1 MSSNRESAPY
11 WLCQLVRPSMLC
23 SHFWTRKETEHQRT
37 DAFQLWGWRRLLSVP
52 WTTRRSDPSILEE
65 INPKY
70 SLQRL
75 MLKLQC
81 FVTWCK
87 KLTHWKKTK
96 DRKRRRQ
103 QKMGWLDAIID
114 SMDEFKQT
122 PGDGEGQGSLV
133 CCSLWGRKESD
144 MTEGPNNNKNSAYAC
159 MLTQSCST
167 LFDPMHCSSPSS
179 SVHGCHF
186 LVQEIFPTQG
196 FNLNLQCLLHWQ
208 ADSLPLSHLQ
218 YLPPQHL

>member
-1 MSSNRESAPY
+1 
-11 WLCQLVRPSMLC
+11 
-23 SHFWTRKETEHQRT
+23 
-37 DAFQLWGWRRLLSVP
+37 
-52 WTTRRSDPSILEE
+52 
-65 INPKY
+65 
-70 SLQRL
+70 
-75 MLKLQC
+75 
-81 FVTWCK
+81 
-87 KLTHWKKTK
+87 
-96 DRKRRRQ
+96 
-103 QKMGWLDAIID
+103 MGWLDAIID

-133 CCSLWGRKESD
+133 CCSLWGGKESD
-144 MTEGPNNNKNSAYAC
+144 MTEQPNNNKNSAYVC

-167 LFDPMHCSSPSS
+167 LFDPMHCSSPGS

-218 YLPPQHL
+218 YLTPQHLQGPRPCVQHPDRTQLGDFNSQRVVIVFKAGAEALHTATCSFCS